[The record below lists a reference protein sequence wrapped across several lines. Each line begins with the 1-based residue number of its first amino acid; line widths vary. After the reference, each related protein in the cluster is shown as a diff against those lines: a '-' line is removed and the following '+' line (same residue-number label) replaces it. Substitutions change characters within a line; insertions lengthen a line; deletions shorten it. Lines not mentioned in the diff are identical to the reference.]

1 MRRVCVVALLFAVG
15 CGGGARQDADE
26 PSGDFKVEVVNAS
39 FPRVQHI
46 AQTVLLRVRVRN
58 ADSRELP
65 VAVTI
70 ETASPNRAVASS
82 SFGQGSLDPD
92 LADSTRPVW
101 VLDRGPRGGDTAA
114 NNTWS
119 AGSLRPGES
128 RLMTWRLVAT
138 KAGAYT
144 VTYRVS
150 PGLTGKAGVAAGS
163 SAGGR
168 FRVVIADRPVP
179 ARVGPGGSV
188 IRGGSDEPAELRA
201 SGPER

>member
-1 MRRVCVVALLFAVG
+1 MRRLWVLALLLAAG
-15 CGGGARQDADE
+15 CGGGARQGADE

-58 ADSRELP
+58 ADSRALP

-70 ETASPNRAVASS
+70 ETASPNRGVASS
-82 SFGQGSLDPD
+82 SFGQGSVDPE
-92 LADSTRPVW
+92 LADSSRPVW

-114 NNTWS
+114 NTTWS

-128 RLMTWRLVAT
+128 RLLTWRLVAT
-138 KAGAYT
+138 KAGTYT

-150 PGLTGKAGVAAGS
+150 PGLTGKATVAAGS
-163 SAGGR
+163 RAGG
-168 FRVVIADRPVP
+168 AVP
-179 ARVGPGGSV
+179 PG
-188 IRGGSDEPAELRA
+188 IRAPPAPA
-201 SGPER
+201 P

>member
-1 MRRVCVVALLFAVG
+1 MRRVCVVAVLLAAG
-15 CGGGARQDADE
+15 CGGGVRQDAGE

-58 ADSRELP
+58 ADSRALP
-65 VAVTI
+65 VAVTV
-70 ETASPNRAVASS
+70 ETSSPNRAVASS
-82 SFGQGSLDPD
+82 SFGQGSIDPE
-92 LADSTRPVW
+92 LADSSRPVW
-101 VLDRGPRGGDTAA
+101 VLDRGPRGGGTVS

-138 KAGAYT
+138 KAGTYT

-150 PGLTGKAGVAAGS
+150 PGLTGKGKPASVARS
-163 SAGGR
+163 GGR
-168 FRVVIADRPVP
+168 FRVVIADQPVP

-188 IRGGSDEPAELRA
+188 IRGGSDQ
-201 SGPER
+201 SD

>member
-1 MRRVCVVALLFAVG
+1 MRRVCVVAVLLAAG
-15 CGGGARQDADE
+15 CGGGARQDAGE

-58 ADSRELP
+58 ADSRALP
-65 VAVTI
+65 VAVTV
-70 ETASPNRAVASS
+70 ETSSPNRAVASS
-82 SFGQGSLDPD
+82 SFGQGSIDPE
-92 LADSTRPVW
+92 LADSSRPVW
-101 VLDRGPRGGDTAA
+101 VLDRGPRGGGTVS

-119 AGSLRPGES
+119 AGSLQPGES

-138 KAGAYT
+138 KAGTYT

-150 PGLTGKAGVAAGS
+150 PGLTGKGKPASVARS
-163 SAGGR
+163 GGR
-168 FRVVIADRPVP
+168 FRVVIADQPVP

-188 IRGGSDEPAELRA
+188 IRGGSDE
-201 SGPER
+201 SD

>member
-1 MRRVCVVALLFAVG
+1 MRRVCVVAVVLAVG

-70 ETASPNRAVASS
+70 ATSSPNRAVAAS
-82 SFGQGSLDPD
+82 SFGQGSIDPE
-92 LADSTRPVW
+92 LADSSRPVW
-101 VLDRGPRGGDTAA
+101 VLDRGPRGGDIAA

-119 AGSLRPGES
+119 VGSLRPGES
-128 RLMTWRLVAT
+128 RLLTWRLVAA
-138 KAGAYT
+138 KAGTYT
-144 VTYRVS
+144 VSYRVS
-150 PGLTGKAGVAAGS
+150 PGLTGKATVAAGS
-163 SAGGR
+163 RAGGR

-188 IRGGSDEPAELRA
+188 IRGGSDEP
-201 SGPER
+201 GGT

>member
-65 VAVTI
+65 VAGTM
-70 ETASPNRAVASS
+70 ETPSPSPSVATSS
-82 SFGQGSLDPD
+82 LGQVSLDQDPH
-92 LADSTRPVW
+92 DSTRPII
-101 VLDRGPRGGDTAA
+101 VLLPDPCGGDTVA

-119 AGSLRPGES
+119 
-128 RLMTWRLVAT
+128 
-138 KAGAYT
+138 
-144 VTYRVS
+144 
-150 PGLTGKAGVAAGS
+150 
-163 SAGGR
+163 
-168 FRVVIADRPVP
+168 
-179 ARVGPGGSV
+179 
-188 IRGGSDEPAELRA
+188 
-201 SGPER
+201 

>member
-1 MRRVCVVALLFAVG
+1 MRRVCVLALFLAVG
-15 CGGGARQDADE
+15 CGGGAGQGADE
-26 PSGDFKVEVVNAS
+26 PSGDFKVEVVSAS

-46 AQTVLLRVRVRN
+46 AQTVLLRMRVRN
-58 ADSRELP
+58 ADSRALP
-65 VAVTI
+65 VAVTV
-70 ETASPNRAVASS
+70 ETGAPSGVASS
-82 SFGQGSLDPD
+82 SFGQGSIDAQ

-128 RLMTWRLVAT
+128 RLMTWRLVAA

-150 PGLTGKAGVAAGS
+150 PGLTGKARAAS
-163 SAGGR
+163 PARAAGR
-168 FRVVIADRPVP
+168 FRVVIADQPVP
-179 ARVGPGGSV
+179 ARVGAGGSV
-188 IRGGSDEPAELRA
+188 IRGGSDG
-201 SGPER
+201 SDTFG

>member
-1 MRRVCVVALLFAVG
+1 MRRVCVVAALVAVG
-15 CGGGARQDADE
+15 CGGARQDADE

-58 ADSRELP
+58 ADARELP

-70 ETASPNRAVASS
+70 ETSSPNRAVASS
-82 SFGQGSLDPD
+82 SFGQGSIDPE
-92 LADSTRPVW
+92 LADSSRPVW

-128 RLMTWRLVAT
+128 RLMTWRLVAA
-138 KAGAYT
+138 KAGTYT

-150 PGLTGKAGVAAGS
+150 PGLTGKATVAAGS
-163 SAGGR
+163 RAGGR
-168 FRVVIADRPVP
+168 FRVVIADQPVP

-188 IRGGSDEPAELRA
+188 VRGGSDE
-201 SGPER
+201 SD